1 MFGNSGPLE
10 VTLMTLGF
18 LVYLF
23 PSVVAFNRDSR
34 HRWTVLGINIVAG
47 ATFLGWILALY
58 LATRRHRPVAS
69 AG

>member
-1 MFGNSGPLE
+1 
-10 VTLMTLGF
+10 MTLGF

-23 PSVVAFNRDSR
+23 PSVVAFRRDSR

-58 LATRRHRPVAS
+58 LATRRRRPVAS
-69 AG
+69 TG